1 MEPDVIRSIEEQLSA
16 FIDGELPD
24 EELQLLVRRLE
35 REEAFRATLVRYS
48 LLGNIMRNDP
58 VQASSEA
65 FRARVMAEISN
76 DSEATGNQQRH
87 AKAGFSWSRPLVSA
101 AVVAIIFVG
110 VINTESLD
118 SIFDSGIDGVAS
130 VEQSESINGRSAD
143 QQGVREASRE
153 APRLDRKASIN
164 RERMTSYLVSH
175 SERARPFQGPMAD
188 ARIFIQQASFEQ

>member
-1 MEPDVIRSIEEQLSA
+1 MEADVVRSIEEQLSA

-65 FRARVMAEISN
+65 FRARIMAEISSE
-76 DSEATGNQQRH
+76 SEAAGNHQLN
-87 AKAGFSWSRPLVSA
+87 AKAGSSWSRPLVAA

-110 VINTESLD
+110 VINTESFENILGQD
-118 SIFDSGIDGVAS
+118 INGIAGI
-130 VEQSESINGRSAD
+130 EQSESLAGRGAAQRSVSVSSK
-143 QQGVREASRE
+143 Q
-153 APRLDRKASIN
+153 APRLDRKASIKQ
-164 RERMTSYLVSH
+164 ERMTSYLVSH

-188 ARIFIQQASFEQ
+188 SRIFIQQASF